1 MIDITLA
8 AYLATRTAVTAIV
21 GTTNGIF
28 GDKAPQKKK
37 EPPFI
42 TYEQLG
48 GDKFYHTRGDSGLAE
63 AAIQLLVRCDT
74 YPKCHDLFEVLR
86 DELDGFRGTWGTTSI
101 RGAFLSEPSNVSVP
115 NSNTGSDA
123 AQYALQGTLT
133 VHYFRDPPTFGE

>member
-8 AYLATRTAVTAIV
+8 SYLATRTAVTAIV

-28 GDKAPQKKK
+28 GDKAPQKK

-48 GDKFYHTRGDSGLAE
+48 GDKFYHTRGASRLAE
-63 AAIQLLVRCDT
+63 AAIQLTVRAKT
-74 YPKCHDLFEVLR
+74 YPKCDELFEVLR
-86 DELDGFRGTWGTTSI
+86 NELDGYRGTWGTTSI
-101 RGAFLSEPSNVSVP
+101 RGAFLSEPRNVSVP
-115 NSNTGSDA
+115 NANTGSDA
-123 AQYALQGTLT
+123 TQYALQGTLT